1 MWYTVN
7 TWLNIEYLEEKE
19 GYFMLDQNTFMETVR
34 EVSEIIRT
42 ASEPLSR
49 EEILGYFAA
58 MELNETQKEM
68 VLEYLLKPEKDA
80 VSQKGTVDSD
90 AAEEEI
96 IDEDLLE
103 EEEGTLESEETSE
116 ALESGRRVEKSPKK
130 GNQASELPDSP
141 VFRMY
146 LEEVGGISLC
156 TPEELQKLYGQL
168 SEGDDGVIGRISEN
182 WMHRI
187 LEQVKRLSVAAED
200 FSDVVQE
207 GNMALFMKLSELC
220 GSNTA
225 PTDVEAMLDRA
236 VEAAMKGYIDEI
248 TGEDD
253 VENAVVGKVT
263 LVNEARKYLM
273 EQNGQEPSIRELA
286 KYTKMS
292 ASELRDMLDFIQ
304 KAEDSAK
311 DRR

>member
-1 MWYTVN
+1 
-7 TWLNIEYLEEKE
+7 
-19 GYFMLDQNTFMETVR
+19 MLDQNTFMETVR
-34 EVSEIIRT
+34 EVAEIIRT
-42 ASEPLSR
+42 ASEPLPR
-49 EEILGYFAA
+49 EEILSYFAS
-58 MELNETQKEM
+58 MDLNETQKEM
-68 VLEYLLKPEKDA
+68 VLEYLLKPENGAD
-80 VSQKGTVDSD
+80 SFKGNVDSD
-90 AAEEEI
+90 VPAEEI
-96 IDEDLLE
+96 VDEDLLE
-103 EEEGTLESEETSE
+103 EEEGTLESKETSE
-116 ALESGRRVEKSPKK
+116 SSESGRKAAESTKNES
-130 GNQASELPDSP
+130 QASELPDSP

-146 LEEVGGISLC
+146 LEEVRGISLC
-156 TPEELQKLYGQL
+156 TPEELQMLYGQL
-168 SEGDDGVIGRISEN
+168 LEGNEAVIGQISEN

-187 LEQVKRLSVAAED
+187 LEQVKKLSVASED

-225 PTDVEAMLDRA
+225 LTDVEAMLDRA
-236 VEAAMKGYIDEI
+236 IEAAMKGYIDEI

-273 EQNGQEPSIRELA
+273 EQSGQEPSIRELA

-292 ASELRDMLDFIQ
+292 AGELRDMLDFIQ

>member
-1 MWYTVN
+1 
-7 TWLNIEYLEEKE
+7 
-19 GYFMLDQNTFMETVR
+19 MLDQNTFMETVR

-49 EEILGYFAA
+49 EEILGYFAS
-58 MELNETQKEM
+58 MDLNETQKEM
-68 VLEYLLKPEKDA
+68 VLEYLLKPEKSSD
-80 VSQKGTVDSD
+80 SSKGNMASD
-90 AAEEEI
+90 ASEEEI

-103 EEEGTLESEETSE
+103 EGEGTLESEEISE
-116 ALESGRRVEKSPKK
+116 SMKSGGKNAESPKK
-130 GNQASELPDSP
+130 GSQASELPDSP

-146 LEEVGGISLC
+146 LDEISGISLC

-168 SEGDDGVIGRISEN
+168 LEGNDSVIGKISEN

-187 LEQVKRLSVAAED
+187 LEQVKKLSVAAED

-207 GNMALFMKLSELC
+207 GNMALFMALSELC
-220 GSNTA
+220 GSDTA
-225 PTDVEAMLDRA
+225 PADVEVMLDRA
-236 VEAAMKGYIDEI
+236 VESAMKGYMDEI

-304 KAEDSAK
+304 KAEESAK

>member
-1 MWYTVN
+1 
-7 TWLNIEYLEEKE
+7 
-19 GYFMLDQNTFMETVR
+19 MLDQNTFMETVR

-42 ASEPLSR
+42 ASEPLSK

-58 MELNETQKEM
+58 MDLNETQKEM

-80 VSQKGTVDSD
+80 DSAKRNVDID
-90 AAEEEI
+90 ASEEEI
-96 IDEDLLE
+96 IDEELLE
-103 EEEGTLESEETSE
+103 EGEGQSESTKN
-116 ALESGRRVEKSPKK
+116 G
-130 GNQASELPDSP
+130 GQASELPDSP

-168 SEGDDGVIGRISEN
+168 LEGNDGVIGKISEN
-182 WMHRI
+182 WMQRI

-207 GNMALFMKLSELC
+207 GNMALFMALSELC
-220 GSNTA
+220 GSDTA
-225 PTDVEAMLDRA
+225 LADVETMLDRA
-236 VEAAMKGYIDEI
+236 VEAAVKGYMDEI

-286 KYTKMS
+286 KYTKMPV
-292 ASELRDMLDFIQ
+292 SELRDMLDFIQ
-304 KAEDSAK
+304 KAEESAK

>member
-1 MWYTVN
+1 MVYC
-7 TWLNIEYLEEKE
+7 EHLEERE
-19 GYFMLDQNTFMETVR
+19 DYFMLDQNTFMETVR

-42 ASEPLSR
+42 ASEPLSK
-49 EEILGYFAA
+49 EEILGYFAS
-58 MELNETQKEM
+58 MDLNETQKEM
-68 VLEYLLKPEKDA
+68 VLEYLLKPEKSSD
-80 VSQKGTVDSD
+80 SSKKNVDSD
-90 AAEEEI
+90 ASEEEI

-103 EEEGTLESEETSE
+103 EGEGSLESEEISE
-116 ALESGRRVEKSPKK
+116 SMKSGGKNAESPKK
-130 GNQASELPDSP
+130 GSQASELPDSP

-146 LEEVGGISLC
+146 LDEISGISLC

-168 SEGDDGVIGRISEN
+168 LEGNDSVIGKISEN

-187 LEQVKRLSVAAED
+187 LEQVKKLSVAAED

-207 GNMALFMKLSELC
+207 GNMALFMALSEMC
-220 GSNTA
+220 GSDTA
-225 PTDVEAMLDRA
+225 PADVEVMLDRA
-236 VEAAMKGYIDEI
+236 VETAMKGYMDEI

-304 KAEDSAK
+304 KAEESAK

>member
-1 MWYTVN
+1 
-7 TWLNIEYLEEKE
+7 
-19 GYFMLDQNTFMETVR
+19 MLDQNTFMETVR

-42 ASEPLSR
+42 ASEPLSK
-49 EEILGYFAA
+49 EEILGYFAS
-58 MELNETQKEM
+58 MDLNETQKEM
-68 VLEYLLKPEKDA
+68 VLEYLLKPEKSSD
-80 VSQKGTVDSD
+80 SSKGNMASD
-90 AAEEEI
+90 ASEEEI

-103 EEEGTLESEETSE
+103 EGEGTLESEEISE
-116 ALESGRRVEKSPKK
+116 SMKSGGKNAESPKK
-130 GNQASELPDSP
+130 GSQASELPDSP

-146 LEEVGGISLC
+146 LDEISGISLC

-168 SEGDDGVIGRISEN
+168 LEGNDSVIRKISEN

-187 LEQVKRLSVAAED
+187 LEQVKKLSVAAED

-207 GNMALFMKLSELC
+207 GNMALFMALSEMC
-220 GSNTA
+220 GSDTA
-225 PTDVEAMLDRA
+225 PADVEVMLDRA
-236 VEAAMKGYIDEI
+236 VEAAMKGYMDEI

-304 KAEDSAK
+304 KAEESAK

>member
-1 MWYTVN
+1 M
-7 TWLNIEYLEEKE
+7 LEE
-19 GYFMLDQNTFMETVR
+19 G
-34 EVSEIIRT
+34 
-42 ASEPLSR
+42 
-49 EEILGYFAA
+49 
-58 MELNETQKEM
+58 
-68 VLEYLLKPEKDA
+68 
-80 VSQKGTVDSD
+80 
-90 AAEEEI
+90 
-96 IDEDLLE
+96 
-103 EEEGTLESEETSE
+103 EGTLESEEISE
-116 ALESGRRVEKSPKK
+116 STKSGGKNAESLKK
-130 GNQASELPDSP
+130 GSQASELPDSP

-146 LEEVGGISLC
+146 LDEISGISLC

-168 SEGDDGVIGRISEN
+168 LEGNDSVIGKISEN

-187 LEQVKRLSVAAED
+187 LEQVKKLSVAAED

-207 GNMALFMKLSELC
+207 GNMALFMALSELC
-220 GSNTA
+220 GSDTA
-225 PTDVEAMLDRA
+225 PADVEVMLDRA
-236 VEAAMKGYIDEI
+236 VESAMKGYMDEI

-273 EQNGQEPSIRELA
+273 AQNGQEPSIRELA

-304 KAEDSAK
+304 KAEESAK

>member
-1 MWYTVN
+1 
-7 TWLNIEYLEEKE
+7 
-19 GYFMLDQNTFMETVR
+19 MLDQNTFMETVR

-49 EEILGYFAA
+49 EEILGYFVA

-68 VLEYLLKPEKDA
+68 VLEYLLKPERDA

-90 AAEEEI
+90 ASEEEI

-103 EEEGTLESEETSE
+103 EEEGTLESEET
-116 ALESGRRVEKSPKK
+116 
-130 GNQASELPDSP
+130 SELPDSP

-156 TPEELQKLYGQL
+156 TPEELQRLYGQL
-168 SEGDDGVIGRISEN
+168 LEGDDGVIGRISEN

-187 LEQVKRLSVAAED
+187 LEQVKRLSVSAED

-236 VEAAMKGYIDEI
+236 VEAAMKGYIDEV

-273 EQNGQEPSIRELA
+273 EQNGQEPSVRELA

-311 DRR
+311 ERR

>member
-1 MWYTVN
+1 
-7 TWLNIEYLEEKE
+7 
-19 GYFMLDQNTFMETVR
+19 MLDQNIFMETVR

-49 EEILGYFAA
+49 EEILGYFAS
-58 MELNETQKEM
+58 MDLNETQKEM
-68 VLEYLLKPEKDA
+68 VLEYLLKPEKSSD
-80 VSQKGTVDSD
+80 SSKGNMASD
-90 AAEEEI
+90 ASEEEI

-103 EEEGTLESEETSE
+103 EGEGTLESEEISE
-116 ALESGRRVEKSPKK
+116 SMKSGGKNAESPKK
-130 GNQASELPDSP
+130 GSQASELPDSP

-146 LEEVGGISLC
+146 LDEISGISLC

-168 SEGDDGVIGRISEN
+168 LEGNDSVIGKISEN

-187 LEQVKRLSVAAED
+187 LEQVKKLSVAAED

-220 GSNTA
+220 GGNTA
-225 PTDVEAMLDRA
+225 LTDVEAMLDRA
-236 VEAAMKGYIDEI
+236 VEAAMKGYMDEI

-273 EQNGQEPSIRELA
+273 EQSGQEPSIRELA

-304 KAEDSAK
+304 KAEESAK

>member
-7 TWLNIEYLEEKE
+7 TWRHIEYLEEKE

-34 EVSEIIRT
+34 EVSEIIGT

-49 EEILGYFAA
+49 EEILSYFAA

-68 VLEYLLKPEKDA
+68 VLEYLLKPERDA

-90 AAEEEI
+90 ASEEEI

-103 EEEGTLESEETSE
+103 EEEGTLESEET
-116 ALESGRRVEKSPKK
+116 
-130 GNQASELPDSP
+130 SELPDSP

-156 TPEELQKLYGQL
+156 TPEELQRLYGQL
-168 SEGDDGVIGRISEN
+168 LEGDDGVIGRISEN

-187 LEQVKRLSVAAED
+187 LEQVKRLSVSAED

-292 ASELRDMLDFIQ
+292 ARELRDMMDFIQ

>member
-1 MWYTVN
+1 
-7 TWLNIEYLEEKE
+7 
-19 GYFMLDQNTFMETVR
+19 MLDQNTFMETVR

-42 ASEPLSR
+42 ASEPLSK
-49 EEILGYFAA
+49 EEILGYFAS
-58 MELNETQKEM
+58 MDLNETQKEM
-68 VLEYLLKPEKDA
+68 VLEYLLKPEKSSD
-80 VSQKGTVDSD
+80 SSKGNMASD
-90 AAEEEI
+90 ASEEEI

-103 EEEGTLESEETSE
+103 EGEGTLESEEISE
-116 ALESGRRVEKSPKK
+116 SMKSGGKNAESPKK
-130 GNQASELPDSP
+130 GSQASELPDSP

-146 LEEVGGISLC
+146 LDEISGISLC

-168 SEGDDGVIGRISEN
+168 LEGNDSVIGKISEN

-207 GNMALFMKLSELC
+207 GNMALFMALSEMC
-220 GSNTA
+220 GSDTA
-225 PTDVEAMLDRA
+225 PADVEVMLDRA
-236 VEAAMKGYIDEI
+236 VESAMKGYMDEI

-304 KAEDSAK
+304 KAEESAK

>member
-1 MWYTVN
+1 
-7 TWLNIEYLEEKE
+7 
-19 GYFMLDQNTFMETVR
+19 MLDQNTFMETVR
-34 EVSEIIRT
+34 EVSEIMRT

-68 VLEYLLKPEKDA
+68 VLEYLLKPERDA

-90 AAEEEI
+90 ASEEEI

-116 ALESGRRVEKSPKK
+116 TLESGRRVEESPKK
-130 GNQASELPDSP
+130 GSQASELPDSP

-168 SEGDDGVIGRISEN
+168 LEGDDGVIGRISEN

-187 LEQVKRLSVAAED
+187 LGQVKRLSVSAED

-225 PTDVEAMLDRA
+225 PTYVEAMLDRA
-236 VEAAMKGYIDEI
+236 VEAAMKGYIDEV

-273 EQNGQEPSIRELA
+273 EQNGQEPSICELA